1 MTPATPLAPLDLA
14 SGPEPDLARS
24 PRLDPRQVATL
35 AAKEL
40 RDRLRNR
47 WVLAVALVFAVF
59 SLVITYAGG
68 AQQGTVG
75 LRSLEFTITSL
86 VSLVIY
92 LVPLIALM
100 LGFDA
105 IVGERERGSLD
116 LLLALPI
123 TRLELL
129 LGKYLGLAAALALA
143 MLGGLATVGVML
155 GQRFG
160 AAGWFHYGGFVLT
173 SLLLGLAFLSLAVA
187 LSVLAR
193 DRTRA
198 SGLAIALWF
207 LFVLVF
213 DLALLGLLVA
223 SGGTLGGSAFPYVLL
238 LNPAD
243 IFRILNVF
251 SLDDMRSVFGLTSIV
266 PPALASPWLLG
277 SAMGAWIVAPLA
289 LASWRFKP

>member
-1 MTPATPLAPLDLA
+1 MQLSQVTALAT
-14 SGPEPDLARS
+14 
-24 PRLDPRQVATL
+24 
-35 AAKEL
+35 KEF

-47 WVLAVALVFAVF
+47 WVLAVALVFTLF
-59 SLVITYAGG
+59 SLAITYFG
-68 AQQGTVG
+68 AAAQGQIG
-75 LRSLEFTITSL
+75 PRSIELTIASL

-92 LVPLIALM
+92 LIPLIALL

-129 LGKYLGLAAALALA
+129 LGKYLGLAAALTLSTLAGFALVA
-143 MLGGLATVGVML
+143 VLLF
-155 GQRFG
+155 QRFG
-160 AAGWFHYGGFVLT
+160 SAGVYHYAGFVL
-173 SLLLGLAFLSLAVA
+173 SSVLLGLAFLSLALL

-207 LFVLVF
+207 AMVLVF
-213 DLALLGLLVA
+213 DLLLLGLLVA
-223 SGGTLGGSAFPYVLL
+223 SGGALGGDGFAYLLL

-243 IFRILNVF
+243 VFRILNVF
-251 SLDDMRSVFGLTSIV
+251 SLDDVRRLYGLASIV
-266 PPALASPWLLG
+266 PPALGQAWLMG
-277 SAMGAWIVAPLA
+277 GAMLAWIVGPLA
-289 LASWRFKP
+289 LACWRFKP